1 MQRDR
6 STRSRDGT
14 PPSRGRAGE
23 QPEALLDA
31 LARPNPLRQVV
42 QVADGPAIADG
53 VRAAAHA
60 GQVPVVAASTLL

>member
-31 LARPNPLRQVV
+31 LARLNPLRQVV
-42 QVADGPAIADG
+42 RVADG

-60 GQVPVVAASTLL
+60 GQVPVVAASSLL

>member
-1 MQRDR
+1 MQWDR
-6 STRSRDGT
+6 ST
-14 PPSRGRAGE
+14 PSRMASRHQEAG
-23 QPEALLDA
+23 QANSPRLVDA
-31 LARPNPLRQVV
+31 LARLNPLRQVV